1 MAVKS
6 KKKILYIITKSVWGG
21 AGKYVY
27 DLAINLPKD
36 EFEIFVAAGGDGT
49 LAQKIKEAGIPY
61 HNVKNFQK
69 EVNVSKEIGAFF
81 EIYNLLKKIKPDI
94 IHVSSSKAAGI
105 AGIASFLYKL
115 LTLNSKL
122 LTLFTVHGW
131 AFHEKRPWWQLF
143 LIRFFS
149 LLTCLFYNKVICV
162 SKFDRLSAIKN
173 RIAPTKK
180 ITAIHNGINQ
190 QNISFLGREEAQ
202 QKLMNKKSPLVIGTI
217 AEWTKNKG
225 LFFLFESLK
234 KIKNKNFDVILIG
247 GGENPAKEKMR
258 AFAKKYELKNIY
270 LHEWVPN
277 AASYL
282 KAFDIF
288 VLPSLKEGFPYVLLE
303 AAAVPLAVT
312 ASSVGGVP
320 EIILEGKT
328 GLLVKAGDAD
338 ELEKSI
344 EKLAADPKLRETL
357 SQNLRQKATREF
369 SFEKMLFATIATYE
383 KNSDAGENRKA

>member
-1 MAVKS
+1 MPIKS
-6 KKKILYIITKSVWGG
+6 RKKILYIVTKSVWGG

-27 DLAINLPKD
+27 DLSVNLPKD
-36 EFEIFVAAGGDGT
+36 EFEVTVAAGGDGP
-49 LAQKIKEAGIPY
+49 LAQKIKKANISY
-61 HNVKNFQK
+61 CNIQNFQK
-69 EVNVSKEIGAFF
+69 DVNVSKDIGAFF
-81 EIYNLLKKIKPDI
+81 EIWDLLKKMKPDI
-94 IHVSSSKAAGI
+94 VHVSSSKAAGI
-105 AGIASFLYKL
+105 AGVASFLYKFST
-115 LTLNSKL
+115 LTV
-122 LTLFTVHGW
+122 FTVHGW
-131 AFHEKRPWWQLF
+131 AFHEKRPQWQLF

-149 LLTCLFYNKVICV
+149 RLTCLFYDRIICV
-162 SKFDRLSAIKN
+162 SEFDRLSAIKN
-173 RIAPTKK
+173 RIAPAKK
-180 ITAIHNGINQ
+180 ILTIHNGINQ
-190 QNISFLGREEAQ
+190 QDISFLGRDEAQ
-202 QKLMNKKSPLVIGTI
+202 QKLMNKKSSLVIGTV

-312 ASSVGGVP
+312 ASNVGGVP

-369 SFEKMLFATIATYE
+369 SFEKMLFATIAAYE
-383 KNSDAGENRKA
+383 K

>member
-1 MAVKS
+1 MPIKS
-6 KKKILYIITKSVWGG
+6 RKKILYIVTKSVWGG

-27 DLAINLPKD
+27 DLSVNLPKD
-36 EFEIFVAAGGDGT
+36 EFEVTVAAGGDGP
-49 LAQKIKEAGIPY
+49 LAQKIKKANISY
-61 HNVKNFQK
+61 CNIQNFQK
-69 EVNVSKEIGAFF
+69 DVNVSKDIGAFF
-81 EIYNLLKKIKPDI
+81 EIWDLLKKMKPDI
-94 IHVSSSKAAGI
+94 VHVSSSKAAGI
-105 AGIASFLYKL
+105 AGVASFLYKFST
-115 LTLNSKL
+115 LTV
-122 LTLFTVHGW
+122 FTVHGW
-131 AFHEKRPWWQLF
+131 AFHEKRPQWQLF

-149 LLTCLFYNKVICV
+149 RLTCLFYDRIICV
-162 SKFDRLSAIKN
+162 SEFDRLSAIKN
-173 RIAPTKK
+173 RIAPAKK
-180 ITAIHNGINQ
+180 ILTIHNGINQ
-190 QNISFLGREEAQ
+190 QDISFLGRDEAQ
-202 QKLMNKKSPLVIGTI
+202 QKLMNKKSSLVIGTV

-369 SFEKMLFATIATYE
+369 SFEKMLFATIAAYE
-383 KNSDAGENRKA
+383 K

>member
-1 MAVKS
+1 MPIKS
-6 KKKILYIITKSVWGG
+6 RKKILYIVTKSVWGG

-27 DLAINLPKD
+27 DLSVNLPKD
-36 EFEIFVAAGGDGT
+36 EFEVTVAAGGDGP
-49 LAQKIKEAGIPY
+49 LAQKIKKANISY
-61 HNVKNFQK
+61 CNIQNFQK
-69 EVNVSKEIGAFF
+69 DVNVSKDIGAFF
-81 EIYNLLKKIKPDI
+81 EIWDLLKKMKPDI
-94 IHVSSSKAAGI
+94 VHVSSSKAAGI
-105 AGIASFLYKL
+105 AGVASFLYKFST
-115 LTLNSKL
+115 LTV
-122 LTLFTVHGW
+122 FTVHGW
-131 AFHEKRPWWQLF
+131 AFHEKRPQWQLF

-149 LLTCLFYNKVICV
+149 RLTCLFYDRIICV
-162 SKFDRLSAIKN
+162 SEFDRLSAIKN
-173 RIAPTKK
+173 RIAPAKK
-180 ITAIHNGINQ
+180 ILTIHNGINQ
-190 QNISFLGREEAQ
+190 QDISFLGRDEAQ
-202 QKLMNKKSPLVIGTI
+202 QKLMNKKSSLVIGTV

-320 EIILEGKT
+320 EIIIEGET
-328 GLLVKAGDAD
+328 GLLVKAGDTD

-344 EKLAADPKLRETL
+344 EKLTADPKLREML

-369 SFEKMLFATIATYE
+369 GFEKMLSATIAAYE
-383 KNSDAGENRKA
+383 K